1 MVCAASQCEA
11 VEVCQPSDSA
21 VVFFFLKV
29 AARRHVVTQAHLH
42 ICIQSVSSVPRDH
55 MDAESITF
63 AFR

>member
-42 ICIQSVSSVPRDH
+42 TVAVFSPLVTTWMQKV
-55 MDAESITF
+55 
-63 AFR
+63 